1 MKKNHVLLLF
11 LFILGGVLFVGC
23 HDDEPDMLPDPENAG
38 INEMLNGITD
48 PEVRKAIAWFE
59 EHGQDASLART
70 GETHPLFSMM
80 IPAWSYAF
88 VRSSNDEYRTV
99 EVPIWAYSRT
109 LFTLPENAI
118 AYDKT
123 GNSMYIQSLTR
134 LVILTDKKK
143 GTIQGFFMTLIPSKE
158 YMDAKNFNVYRST
171 YLSREKDFDGYVYFH
186 ELDGSL
192 ANGWRYSNGKITHT
206 VKMIENSGLA
216 RGGHYEY
223 VTYCYPVYRRVCTGY
238 WQTTESGGRE
248 YVEVNCYEEYVR
260 DECHTEAVWVQ
271 DPDPEPGSGGGFHP
285 NPDPATPSEG
295 DVASDWWGPTH
306 NNIIKNSLGDKLTAE
321 QLELVKAGSAEADK
335 FPYQEIEY
343 ANMHAMTIPG
353 QTCDQTIAGM
363 RENFE
368 KYATDF
374 FERGTNYKDL
384 GFALH
389 MIMDTY
395 SPAHNLKV
403 WKNNAWSYIP
413 HAFEAGFLHY
423 KKVNKAEQAV
433 AEVYADLI
441 NSDYNNAGEVF
452 DAWVNGHLGPLH
464 PDNQK

>member
-1 MKKNHVLLLF
+1 MKKNYVLLLF
-11 LFILGGVLFVGC
+11 LFILGSGVFVSC
-23 HDDEPDMLPDPENAG
+23 YDDEPDVLADPENAG

-59 EHGQDASLART
+59 EHGQDASLARA

-118 AYDKT
+118 AYDET

-134 LVILTDKKK
+134 LVILTNKKK
-143 GTIQGFFMTLIPSKE
+143 GTTQGFFMTLIPSKE

-186 ELDGSL
+186 ELDGSF
-192 ANGWRYSNGKITHT
+192 ANGWRYANGKITHT
-206 VKMIENSGLA
+206 VKMLENSGLA

-260 DECHTEAVWVQ
+260 DECHTESVWVQ
-271 DPDPEPGSGGGFHP
+271 DPDPEPGSGGFYP
-285 NPDPATPSEG
+285 NPDPSTPSEG

-321 QLELVKAGSAEADK
+321 QLELVKAGSAKADK
-335 FPYQEIEY
+335 YPYQKIEY

-353 QTCDQTIAGM
+353 ETRDQTIAGM
-363 RENFE
+363 RKNFE
-368 KYATDF
+368 NYATDF
-374 FERGTNYKDL
+374 FERGTGYEEL

-423 KKVNKAEQAV
+423 KKVDKAEQAV
-433 AEVYADLI
+433 AEVYAGLTS
-441 NSDYNNAGEVF
+441 SDYNDAGEVF
-452 DAWVNGHLGPLH
+452 DAWVNGHLGPLN